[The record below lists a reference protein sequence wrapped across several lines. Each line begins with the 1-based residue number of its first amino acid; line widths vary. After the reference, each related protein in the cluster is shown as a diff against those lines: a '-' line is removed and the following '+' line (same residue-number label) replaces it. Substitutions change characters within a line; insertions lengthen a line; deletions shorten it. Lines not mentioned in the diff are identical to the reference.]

1 MTDEIPRC
9 TATSSQ
15 SGERCR
21 KRPIVGGTV
30 CFTHG
35 GSAPQVRA
43 KAAVRVLEAAV
54 AREIGRQGWEPVTD
68 PVGAYADN
76 AGEVL
81 AFKDRLRERVET
93 LDDWTLRIAAIG
105 FGGEEGDGD
114 DGKQLM
120 AMGEQVRAYVAA
132 YERSLDR
139 AERTLARMISLGFDA
154 AALEL
159 RANEINRRAGREFEE
174 IVKAILGDLDLSPEQ
189 QVLAPAAIQRRFRE
203 AAVGELEAAGGAG

>member
-9 TATSSQ
+9 TAVSSQ

-21 KRPIVGGTV
+21 NRPIRGGLV
-30 CFTHG
+30 CSTHG

-43 KAAVRVLEAAV
+43 AAAVRVVQAEV

-93 LDDWTLRIAAIG
+93 LDDWTLRIAA
-105 FGGEEGDGD
+105 FGASSEEGEG
-114 DGKQLM
+114 GQLM

-159 RANEINRRAGREFEE
+159 RANEINRRAGKTFED
-174 IVKAILGDLDLSPEQ
+174 VVWRILGDLGLTSEQ
-189 QVLAPAAIQRRFRE
+189 QAAAPAVVRERFRE
-203 AAVGELEAAGGAG
+203 AAVGELEQGATA

>member
-9 TATSSQ
+9 TARSSQ
-15 SGERCR
+15 TGDQCR
-21 KRPIVGGTV
+21 NRPVRGATV
-30 CFTHG
+30 CSTHG

-43 KAAVRVLEAAV
+43 AAAVRVLEGDV

-81 AFKDRLRERVET
+81 AFKDRLRERVEQ
-93 LDDWTLRIAAIG
+93 LDDWTLRIAA
-105 FGGEEGDGD
+105 FGSGDE
-114 DGKQLM
+114 DGGQLM

-154 AALEL
+154 KALKL
-159 RANEINRRAGREFEE
+159 REEE
-174 IVKAILGDLDLSPEQ
+174 IYRAAGERLIDPVMAILGDLGLTPEQ
-189 QVLAPAAIQRRFRE
+189 QAMVPGVLRRRLRE
-203 AAVGELEAAGGAG
+203 VAVAGELEQGSVA